1 MFRCVKIFRLFL
13 FCWGFGGVAMA
24 QLPTTFPGT
33 GSGTGRPGLSG
44 TTQPSRQPR
53 ADGRILDDSTRQVYG
68 PRTTRYFLEADV
80 FNNRKILYM
89 PDTVID
95 GFHQY
100 NFVQRSNYTLVDL
113 GILGTAMRP
122 VFYQTPDQIGAQ
134 VGYNA
139 YTPYAFQPQQIKY
152 YDTKSPF
159 SNMYFVSGGLGQNIL
174 EFGITR
180 NAGPRFNAGFNLFRS
195 TAVKQF
201 GPPANNEENLLGI
214 WNFLIH
220 ANYASKNEKY
230 TALGHFNLFVHRSND
245 QGGVLFDDQI
255 TPTSLFRLGTDQGTQ
270 WLGQSSSEDRR
281 NTLHLYHQYKLANGF
296 QLYHVFDYHTRANRF
311 LDNAPITGL
320 SNGFYRPL
328 SLESPQISFGGAF
341 QALSTPDTTLAGV
354 LSRTRRIDS
363 TIFSVQTTYH
373 LLENK
378 VGVKGFYK
386 GFNYRVHLR
395 RRDYSLQNQYN
406 FYETKRSENFLGAWL
421 NYYFADSTKAFA
433 ELEYLVGKDYRLH
446 AEYQGKFLTAGFSQV
461 LNSPSLIQQRFFS
474 SLYYWD
480 NDFRNTF
487 TLTAF
492 GQLNL
497 RIKGVLLQPTATYQ
511 LIDNYIYFDT
521 LARPRQQA
529 SIMNVLRVGTGAS
542 WRWKK
547 FSTINQVM
555 LTATTGGDVL
565 RMPRLMINSRLAYDL
580 LFKKILYIQ
589 AGLELHYKS
598 SYLADAYMPATQ
610 QFYLN
615 NSFRV
620 NGYVVADAF
629 ADFRINRVRLFVKMS
644 HVNQGIIPPGGY
656 YTSAYFPA
664 TRRVFG
670 FGVNWL
676 LFD

>member
-1 MFRCVKIFRLFL
+1 MLCLS
-13 FCWGFGGVAMA
+13 GVAAWA
-24 QLPTTFPGT
+24 QFPTTFPGA
-33 GSGTGRPGLSG
+33 GGTRPGLPTG
-44 TTQPSRQPR
+44 TSTPARQARP
-53 ADGRILDDSTRQVYG
+53 DGRLLDDSTKQVYG
-68 PRTTRYFLEADV
+68 PRTSRYFLEADV

-100 NFVQRSNYTLVDL
+100 NFVQRSAHTMVDL

-139 YTPYAFQPQQIKY
+139 YTPYAVQPHQVKY

-159 SNMYFVSGGLGQNIL
+159 SSIYFVSGGLGQNIL
-174 EFGITR
+174 DFGITR
-180 NAGPRFNAGFNLFRS
+180 NAGPRFNTGFDVFRS

-201 GPPANNEENLLGI
+201 GPPANNEDNLLGI
-214 WNFLIH
+214 WNVLLH
-220 ANYASKNEKY
+220 ANYTSKNEKY
-230 TALGHFNLFVHRSND
+230 TALTHFNLFVHRSND

-255 TPTSLFRLGTDQGTQ
+255 TRTTLFRLGTDQGIA
-270 WLGQSSSEDRR
+270 WLGQASSEDRR
-281 NTLHLYHQYKLANGF
+281 NAMHLYHQYKLANGF
-296 QLYHVFDYHTRANRF
+296 QVYHVFDYQARKNRF
-311 LDNAPITGL
+311 QDNGLLTGL
-320 SNGFYRPL
+320 SNGFYKP
-328 SLESPQISFGGAF
+328 SALESPQLIFADIY
-341 QALSTPDTTLAGV
+341 QALSTADTTLKGV
-354 LSRTRRIDS
+354 LTRSRSIDS
-363 TIFSVQTTYH
+363 TALKVQTNYF
-373 LLENK
+373 LLDNK
-378 VGVKGFYK
+378 FGIKGFYK
-386 GFNYRVHLR
+386 GFNYRVHVR
-395 RRDYSLQNQYN
+395 RRDYGLQNQYN
-406 FYETKRSENFLGAWL
+406 FNETKRSENFLGAWL

-433 ELEYLVGKDYRLH
+433 ELEYLIGKDYRLH
-446 AEYQGKFLTAGFSQV
+446 AEYQGKLLTAGFSQV
-461 LNSPSLIQQRFFS
+461 LNSPNLVQQRFFS
-474 SLYYWD
+474 SVFRWD

-492 GQLNL
+492 GQLNV
-497 RIKGVLLQPTATYQ
+497 RWKGLLLQPSAVYQ

-521 LARPRQQA
+521 SAMPRQKSA
-529 SIMNVLRVGTGAS
+529 SMSVLRLGTGLS

-547 FSTINQVM
+547 FSTLNQVM
-555 LTATTGGDVL
+555 LTATTGSDVL
-565 RMPRLMINSRLAYDL
+565 RMPRLTVNSRLAYDL

-589 AGLELHYKS
+589 TGVELHYKS

-615 NSFRV
+615 NSFMV

-629 ADFRINRVRLFVKMS
+629 ADLRINRVRLFVKMS
-644 HVNQGIIPPGGY
+644 HVNQGIFPPGGY